1 MSTPTARGQFHAFDP
16 DTDSDEDDS
25 FTHFRPFRVPYN
37 RLEDTSLY
45 SLPPRLESPDQDY
58 SNNWKHTEASVFK
71 YVDDFIAAEKIR
83 IQNGCHAFST
93 RRTEIQVLARQCED
107 FFHNV
112 SKNAAEVG
120 MTVNA
125 LKTQLVCI
133 SPASH
138 HHVTSFINVD
148 NGNKI
153 SSQTQLKQ
161 LGFWFSDKPNVDV
174 HIEHIISKFR
184 KRIWIV
190 RHMKKAKIPSEDL
203 RGIYQC
209 FLLPIMDNSCVIY
222 HSLMTNEQAARLE

>member
-1 MSTPTARGQFHAFDP
+1 M
-16 DTDSDEDDS
+16 
-25 FTHFRPFRVPYN
+25 
-37 RLEDTSLY
+37 
-45 SLPPRLESPDQDY
+45 PRLLDETY
-58 SNNWKHTEASVFK
+58 G
-71 YVDDFIAAEKIR
+71 
-83 IQNGCHAFST
+83 IQL
-93 RRTEIQVLARQCED
+93 LARQCED

-120 MTVNA
+120 MTVSA
-125 LKTQLVCI
+125 LKTQMVCI

-161 LGFWFSDKPNVDV
+161 LGFWFGNKPNVGV

-190 RHMKKAKIPSEDL
+190 RHMKKAKIPTEGL

-222 HSLMTNEQAARLE
+222 HFLMTNEQAARLERLQARTLRIIYGHQKSYAEILEDSGIERLSECRLRIIDRFIVKCAESEQFGERWFPKKEFMHMNLR